1 MAVSQLR
8 SGKTYDPHI
17 NTIVAI
23 IATRERGQ
31 LVTYVELE
39 TATGLNRH
47 SDKNIWGVII
57 TKVKKKVLEGRGIAL
72 QTANNV
78 GYKLPTQEEQ
88 LLNQKREKSAARQI
102 RQSCTEKAL
111 IRPEELTPEQ
121 QAYQLAVVHQAQM
134 AGDHLR
140 RLGAERKSLM
150 ASHDAV
156 NRYNAVNGLRRAVV
170 LPAADQQ
177 IPPTPPVVPPPPPP
191 AATKADSAAESPT
204 KKPSAP
210 K

>member
-8 SGKTYDPHI
+8 SGKSYDPHI
-17 NTIVAI
+17 NTIIAV

-39 TATGLNRH
+39 AATGLNRH
-47 SDKNIWGVII
+47 TDKNIWGVII

-72 QTANNV
+72 QTTNNV

-88 LLNQKREKSAARQI
+88 LHSQKREKSAARQI
-102 RQSCTEKAL
+102 RQGCTEKAL
-111 IRPEELTPEQ
+111 IRDEELTPEQ
-121 QAYQLAVVHQAQM
+121 QALKIAFVHQAQL
-134 AGDHLR
+134 AGDQLR
-140 RLGAERKSLM
+140 RQGAERKGLM

-156 NRYNAVNGLRRAVV
+156 NRYNAVHGLRRAVV
-170 LPAADQQ
+170 LSAVDQL
-177 IPPTPPVVPPPPPP
+177 PPP
-191 AATKADSAAESPT
+191 APPPAPPPTNVAEPPT
-204 KKPSAP
+204 KKPTAP